1 MLHEP
6 TTLAS
11 VARVL
16 GETLRAEYGVDP
28 QPLYDEVGIDTTK
41 FFRPGARTTFSK
53 MTRLWESAVEA
64 CGDAEFGFK
73 VGGRAM
79 PSDFFVLGH
88 AWIASETLLGAMN
101 RLSRYRHVVSTA
113 YGNMKLSRAGD
124 TVEMSETFPRDPLP
138 AKPAMDGGYAAFMRL
153 CDIVTEAPVRP
164 VRVELIASADDH
176 AKAYED
182 LFCCP
187 VTFDAEREIWVY
199 EAAELEKPLT
209 GSIPDVAIATDKIA
223 DLYLSSFEDGTVS
236 VAVRELLVKLL
247 PSGKADQER
256 VANQLYRSTS
266 TLQRQLNSE
275 GTTYRRLLDGTRKEL
290 AERYLRDGRYSQAQ
304 IAFMV
309 GFADQSNFARAFKRW
324 TGMSP
329 GEYQEA
335 A

>member
-11 VARVL
+11 VARVV
-16 GETLRAEYGVDP
+16 GETLHADYGIDP
-28 QPLYDEVGIDTTK
+28 EPLFEDVGIDTRK
-41 FFRPGARTTFSK
+41 FFRPGARTTFAK
-53 MTRLWESAVEA
+53 MTRLWEAALEA
-64 CGDAEFGFK
+64 SGDPLFGFR

-88 AWIASETLLGAMN
+88 AWIASASLLGAMN

-113 YGNMKLSRAGD
+113 YGSMQLSCSGD
-124 TVEMSETFPRDPLP
+124 TCEMAETFPKDPLP
-138 AKPAMDGGYAAFMRL
+138 AKAAMDGGYAAFMRL
-153 CDIVTEAPVRP
+153 CDIVTETPVRP
-164 VRVELIASADDH
+164 LRVELLASADGKED
-176 AKAYED
+176 AYTD
-182 LFCCP
+182 LFRCP
-187 VTFDAEREIWVY
+187 ITFNAERELWIY
-199 EAAELEKPLT
+199 AASDLEKPLA
-209 GSIPDVAIATDKIA
+209 GSIPDVADATDRIA
-223 DLYLSSFEDGTVS
+223 DQYLASFDDGTVS
-236 VAVRELLVKLL
+236 IAVRELLVKLL

-256 VANQLYRSTS
+256 IAGKLYRSTS
-266 TLQRQLNSE
+266 TLQRQLSSE
-275 GTTYRRLLDGTRKEL
+275 GTTYRRLLDATRREL